1 MSNEKDNEF
10 EFDIFRDLQLI
21 SLENFINP
29 DENAFYRRLCRW
41 FASEFHTS
49 IFEVEKKPLEYLLV
63 HYFEHKLEKMS
74 KEDFIKYKRFLLH
87 EEEILEEEQEDDAFL
102 EQMEI
107 EYIKRRQAE
116 LDAKKQ
122 QQQTPPELPPD
133 ISIKF

>member
-1 MSNEKDNEF
+1 MSNEKDNEL
-10 EFDIFRDLQLI
+10 EFDIFRDIQLI
-21 SLENFINP
+21 SLENFIHP

-41 FASEFHTS
+41 FSAEFHTN

-63 HYFEHKLEKMS
+63 HYFENKLEKMS

-87 EEEILEEEQEDDAFL
+87 EEEIVEEEEDDDAFL
-102 EQMEI
+102 EQIEM

-116 LDAKKQ
+116 LDAKKTSE
-122 QQQTPPELPPD
+122 TPPEPPPN